1 VVDYLAQTREKEE
14 EEEHIKKTMNIT
26 IFCFILLD
34 FAIFVLII
42 CLFKLW

>member
-14 EEEHIKKTMNIT
+14 EEHIKKTMNIT
-26 IFCFILLD
+26 FFYFILLD